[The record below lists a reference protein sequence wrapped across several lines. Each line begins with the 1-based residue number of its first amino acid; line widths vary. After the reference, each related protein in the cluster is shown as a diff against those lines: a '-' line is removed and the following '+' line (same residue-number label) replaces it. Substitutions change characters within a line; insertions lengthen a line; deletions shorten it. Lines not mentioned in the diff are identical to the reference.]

1 MGKIHEQ
8 NTNEHFCSLTDRNQK
23 KGQNVYDKI
32 E

>member
-8 NTNEHFCSLTDRNQK
+8 ITNKHFSFLTDGNQK
-23 KGQNVYDKI
+23 KGQKVYDKI